1 MTASIDE
8 PGPGGEPRGPHVP
21 VSDGPRL
28 FAIAYRMLGSTH
40 DAQDAVQETFLRWQ
54 RLTPDAR
61 AGITNP
67 AAWLTTAIGRI
78 CLDHLGSARVRR
90 ERYTGI
96 WLPEPVPGR
105 VDPEPAG
112 AVGRGTARGIAADP
126 ADVITL
132 EESVSLAMLVVME
145 QLSPAERVSFILH
158 DLFGIPFA
166 EIAATVGRTE
176 QACRQL
182 ASSARR
188 HLHGQRRY
196 AGDGPER
203 DRVVQAFLH
212 ACTRGDLTELLAV
225 LAPDVVVRSDGGGQ
239 VSAATH
245 PVAGAEVVARFLLG
259 ILTNPPAPS
268 WTDRYGTSPPRIELD
283 VVNGQTGVVVH
294 LGDRPALVAAL
305 GVADDH
311 ILAIDLVVNPDKLA
325 PWTRAHR
332 ALPDHTRP
340 GGGPPRAAGPQGP
353 AGAPR

>member
-1 MTASIDE
+1 MTGPSGE
-8 PGPGGEPRGPHVP
+8 PGPGEEPRGPHTP

-28 FAIAYRMLGSTH
+28 FAIAYRMRGSTH

-61 AGITNP
+61 AEITNP
-67 AAWLTTAIGRI
+67 NAWLTTVIGRI

-90 ERYTGI
+90 EQYTGI
-96 WLPEPVPGR
+96 WLPESVPGR

-112 AVGRGTARGIAADP
+112 AVARGTARGIAADP

-145 QLSPAERVSFILH
+145 HLSPAERVSFILH

-196 AGDGPER
+196 ASDGPER
-203 DRVVQAFLH
+203 DRVIHAFLH
-212 ACTRGDLTELLAV
+212 ACTHGDLTELLAV

-245 PVAGAEVVARFLLG
+245 PVVGAEAVARFLLG

-268 WTDRYGTSPPRIELD
+268 WTDRYGNCPPRIELD

-305 GVADDH
+305 AVADDRVF
-311 ILAIDLVVNPDKLA
+311 AIDLIVNPDKLA
-325 PWTRAHR
+325 PWPQAHQS
-332 ALPDHTRP
+332 LPDHTRA
-340 GGGPPRAAGPQGP
+340 GGSPPQTAG
-353 AGAPR
+353 